1 MKDDVAALKNKLS
14 TSINTL
20 IGMNID
26 LDDIFNDIGREE
38 ELKFAYNQDIDTSK
52 SSICEKLYMKVD
64 VGLMMQKKE
73 KKVEI

>member
-38 ELKFAYNQDIDTSK
+38 ELKFAYN
-52 SSICEKLYMKVD
+52 
-64 VGLMMQKKE
+64 
-73 KKVEI
+73 